1 MEKKI
6 KQNNSLIVLFFFLGV
21 LATLITYRL
30 IPQKVVT
37 NNINNDNTRVTVV
50 ESNSLKESINKIYN
64 AVVLVETYKGDDVSS
79 TGTGFVY
86 KIDSQYGYII
96 TNNHVVSSGD
106 KYNIKYIDETA
117 TEGTLLGRD
126 EYTDV
131 AVIRVPISSV
141 KQVAIMGDS
150 DESNIGDTVFTVGS
164 PMGSTY
170 MGTVTRGILSG
181 MNRVV
186 EVTLSSGNYYMQ
198 VMQTDA
204 AINPGNSGGPLVNMK
219 GEVIGINSMKLVEDE
234 IEGMGFAIPIEI
246 AMAAID
252 KLEKGEKVL
261 RPVLGVELIDAN
273 NTYALYY
280 NRISIDE
287 EINEGTVVA
296 GVEEGYPAI
305 DAGIKKGD
313 VILEINGEKIED
325 SAHFRFLL
333 YKYDVNETVTLKIYR
348 NKKIKDIKVTLSK
361 AVE

>member
-6 KQNNSLIVLFFFLGV
+6 KQTNSLIVLFFFLGI

-30 IPQKVVT
+30 IPQKVET
-37 NNINNDNTRVTVV
+37 NPVNNDNTKVTVV

-64 AVVLVETYKGDDVSS
+64 AVVLVETYEGDDISS

-86 KIDSQYGYII
+86 KIDSEYGYII

-141 KQVAIMGDS
+141 KQVAIMANS
-150 DESNIGDTVFTVGS
+150 DESSIGDTVFTVGS

-186 EVTLSSGNYYMQ
+186 EVSLSSGNYYMQ

-204 AINPGNSGGPLVNMK
+204 AINPGNSGGPLVNIN
-219 GEVIGINSMKLVEDE
+219 GEVIGVNTLKLVKDE
-234 IEGMGFAIPIEI
+234 IEGMGFAIPINDVLETVEY
-246 AMAAID
+246 
-252 KLEKGEKVL
+252 LEKGKEIE
-261 RPVLGVELIDAN
+261 RPVLGVKVVDITNKIEL
-273 NTYALYY
+273 YFRY
-280 NRISIDE
+280 
-287 EINEGTVVA
+287 
-296 GVEEGYPAI
+296 
-305 DAGIKKGD
+305 GIKLSDDITRGVYIHEVEKNSLADKSGIKSGD
-313 VILEINGEKIED
+313 VIIELD
-325 SAHFRFLL
+325 GMEVTSSSYFKYLL
-333 YKYDVNETVTLKIYR
+333 YNHNSEE
-348 NKKIKDIKVTLSK
+348 DIKVTIYREGNIKDIIIKLK
-361 AVE
+361 